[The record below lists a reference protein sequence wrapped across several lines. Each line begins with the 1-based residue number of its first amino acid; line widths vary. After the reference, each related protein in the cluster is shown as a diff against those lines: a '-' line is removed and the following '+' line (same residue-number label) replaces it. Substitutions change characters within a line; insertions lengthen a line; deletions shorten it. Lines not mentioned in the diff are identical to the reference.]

1 MIKAFTLLFTT
12 VLITA
17 CASQPSFKDEGIDH
31 TLTPTMAKQDRI
43 SSGDKVIW
51 GGTILSSQNLK
62 DKTRLEILS
71 YPVDKKGRIDKDAEP
86 GGRFYA
92 IYDNYLE
99 TAEYRKNRWVSLT
112 GKFAGKEAGKVGE
125 ADYTFPVVNIS
136 QLHLWPVE
144 STNQRSPNVQFGI
157 GVLFH

>member
-12 VLITA
+12 VLIAA

-31 TLTPTMAKQDRI
+31 TLTPALAKQDRI
-43 SSGDKVIW
+43 TMGEKVIW
-51 GGTILSSQNLK
+51 GGTILNSENLK

-71 YPVDKKGRIDKDAEP
+71 YPVDQKGRLKKDAEP

-92 IYDNYLE
+92 LYDGYLE

-112 GKFAGKEAGKVGE
+112 GQYAGTDSGKVGE

-136 QLHLWPVE
+136 QLYLWPVE
-144 STNQRSPNVQFGI
+144 PTHRRSPNVQFGI
-157 GVLFH
+157 GVLVH